1 MSGLVAILGI
11 PATILVFITIVSFF
25 VFLPSAFATW
35 YSRCLNI
42 KLRYGFLLAFSAIIL
57 GIILINLDLPTEAK
71 TAMFYAY
78 SIIMTIIMIYGV
90 FRQFRGRCSLGGG
103 SPTDY
108 T

>member
-11 PATILVFITIVSFF
+11 PAMILAFITLVSFF
-25 VFLPSAFATW
+25 VFLPSAFAAW

-57 GIILINLDLPTEAK
+57 GIILFTLDLPTGVK
-71 TAMFYAY
+71 TAIFYAY
-78 SIIMTIIMIYGV
+78 NIIMSIIMIYGV
-90 FRQFRGRCSLGGG
+90 YRQFKGKCSLGGG